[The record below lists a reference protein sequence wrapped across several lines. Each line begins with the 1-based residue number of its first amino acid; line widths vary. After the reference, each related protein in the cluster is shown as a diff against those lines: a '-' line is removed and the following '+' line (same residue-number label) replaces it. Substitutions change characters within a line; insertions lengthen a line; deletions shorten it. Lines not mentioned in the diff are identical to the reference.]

1 MAGQH
6 SKRNRRSRNAKARR
20 RRGVVGL
27 GTGAG
32 AMLAFGMGP
41 LAAAP
46 SVIALDPASG
56 QIRAAGDPRAGRH
69 SLAY

>member
-1 MAGQH
+1 LRINPEIGSGTLDAL
-6 SKRNRRSRNAKARR
+6 KAL
-20 RRGVVGL
+20 GHGL
-27 GTGAG
+27 SHRT
-32 AMLAFGMGP
+32 GP